1 MANSVSGHLAGH
13 DESTEFL
20 DRKLPLVG
28 ASHADVVNYSVDV
41 PLSFASCFATLN
53 DGRKVR
59 FRDSGKFLGWSDA
72 GRKRTLLFRSGRRR
86 IEIHT
91 NTSLPAGHI
100 RSGRRCRVVSWPSLM
115 LGGNDLLIRRDRDQ
129 LKSREQGARKFI
141 ARDGGLLIIGRL
153 GQLLATS
160 IGRPLTNTVSIPG
173 DHNGF
178 AGRAPV

>member
-1 MANSVSGHLAGH
+1 MANSVSGHLASQ

-41 PLSFASCFATLN
+41 PLSFACCFATLVN
-53 DGRKVR
+53 GRKVR
-59 FRDSGKFLGWSDA
+59 FRDAARFLGWSDA
-72 GRKRTLLFRSGRRR
+72 HGRRTLLFRSGRRR

-91 NTSLPAGHI
+91 NTGLPAGHI
-100 RSGRRCRVVSWPSLM
+100 RTGRRCRVVSWPSFTF
-115 LGGNDLLIRRDRDQ
+115 GGNDILIRRDNDQ
-129 LKSREQGARKFI
+129 RKSREQGARKFI

-160 IGRPLTNTVSIPG
+160 IGRPLTTQLAMPR

-178 AGRAPV
+178 AGGAHV

>member
-1 MANSVSGHLAGH
+1 MANSVSGHLAGQ

-41 PLSFASCFATLN
+41 PLSFASCFATLAN
-53 DGRKVR
+53 GRKAR
-59 FRDSGKFLGWSDA
+59 FRDAARFLGWSDA
-72 GRKRTLLFRSGRRR
+72 HGRRTLLFRSGRRR

-91 NTSLPAGHI
+91 NTNLPAGHI
-100 RSGRRCRVVSWPSLM
+100 GSGRRCRVLSWPSLTFA
-115 LGGNDLLIRRDRDQ
+115 GSDLLIRRDRDQ
-129 LKSREQGARKFI
+129 RKSREQGARKFI

-160 IGRPLTNTVSIPG
+160 IGRPLTTQMAMPG

-178 AGRAPV
+178 AGGARI

>member
-1 MANSVSGHLAGH
+1 MANSVSGHLAEK

-41 PLSFASCFATLN
+41 PLSFASCFATLT

-59 FRDSGKFLGWSDA
+59 FRESGKFLGWSDA

-160 IGRPLTNTVSIPG
+160 IGRPLASQLSMPRE
-173 DHNGF
+173 HNSF
-178 AGRAPV
+178 AGRAPI

>member
-1 MANSVSGHLAGH
+1 MANSIS
-13 DESTEFL
+13 STEFL
-20 DRKLPLVG
+20 DRQLPLVG

-41 PLSFASCFATLN
+41 PLSFASCFATLT
-53 DGRKVR
+53 DGRQVR

-72 GRKRTLLFRSGRRR
+72 GRRRTLLFRSGRRR

-100 RSGRRCRVVSWPSLM
+100 RSGRRCRVVSWPSLT

-141 ARDGGLLIIGRL
+141 ARDGGLLVIGRL
-153 GQLLATS
+153 GQLLASS
-160 IGRPLTNTVSIPG
+160 IGRPLTTQFAMSS

-178 AGRAPV
+178 ARSAHI